1 MNQTVASYVNATAP
15 FFSPLHAQQFLQ
27 RGAGLTALAPTRAR
41 SKNRQSS
48 HLLWT
53 EEEDVRLYR
62 LASEGSP
69 DWAAISAQ
77 FPTKTTHQLMER
89 WSKVLNPSLVKGNW
103 TREEDQKILNWVRIH
118 GTSSWTKLAETMP
131 GRIGKQVRERYRNSL
146 NPDVNKNDWTID
158 EDNKV
163 IHLQR
168 AWGNKWA
175 KIALMIPGRTDNAVK
190 NRWNST
196 LRKRVERQKA
206 PKLDERPSAIETPSS
221 PIADPFSE
229 FDMYME

>member
-1 MNQTVASYVNATAP
+1 M
-15 FFSPLHAQQFLQ
+15 
-27 RGAGLTALAPTRAR
+27 TALAPTRVR
-41 SKNRQSS
+41 SKNRQST
-48 HLLWT
+48 HLLWS
-53 EEEDVRLYR
+53 EEEDFRLYK
-62 LASEGSP
+62 LASEGTP
-69 DWAAISAQ
+69 DWPTIAAQ

-103 TREEDQKILNWVRIH
+103 TREEDQKILNWVRLH

-163 IHLQR
+163 IQLQM

-175 KIALMIPGRTDNAVK
+175 KIAALLPGRTDNAVK

-196 LRKRVERQKA
+196 LRKRVERQCA
-206 PKLDERPSAIETPSS
+206 PKPEGRANDAPSS
-221 PIADPFSE
+221 PVAEDPFSFGH
-229 FDMYME
+229 FDMSFESL